1 MAHKL
6 ILSCTH
12 RQQYGSR
19 ERLLTFYGGAMSTI
33 SKVGFTLGLGVLVPF
48 PRNLL
53 EGGFKVL
60 LGLGLCACG

>member
-1 MAHKL
+1 
-6 ILSCTH
+6 
-12 RQQYGSR
+12 
-19 ERLLTFYGGAMSTI
+19 MSTI